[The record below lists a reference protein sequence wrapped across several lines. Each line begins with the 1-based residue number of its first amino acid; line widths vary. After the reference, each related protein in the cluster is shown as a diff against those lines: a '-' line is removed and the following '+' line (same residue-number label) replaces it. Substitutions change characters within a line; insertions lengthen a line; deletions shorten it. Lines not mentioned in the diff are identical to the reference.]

1 MHSEMLCLAEERV
14 QPGWSGHEAGCMTS
28 MRDVCQVLRVHE
40 STCGFTVICNHI
52 QVLAEPH
59 GPPCSKIMIFVTFSS
74 SLPAQSKLPQA
85 SPLSPLAFPHCLQAP
100 IQRLEQ
106 YCEALE
112 ELGGINPASDS
123 ALSILR
129 HAQRH
134 GEDLRASDLIVGC
147 PVRTRVPVCDCATV
161 KSHFLFLEGKKRKSC
176 WGGQARGSDENVFT
190 YLSFTSF
197 YTAKEMYS
205 FPANTGNSLCFKKH
219 IKRIMEI
226 HK

>member
-1 MHSEMLCLAEERV
+1 MSSENALV
-14 QPGWSGHEAGCMTS
+14 GGGGGPGRGHKVGHVTS
-28 MRDVCQVLRVHE
+28 MGEASDCVLRWTQLIVK
-40 STCGFTVICNHI
+40 CVIKYSEHSP
-52 QVLAEPH
+52 AEHDGGTPADLLTLPFYLSF
-59 GPPCSKIMIFVTFSS
+59 PPLF
-74 SLPAQSKLPQA
+74 QSKLPQA

-147 PVRTRVPVCDCATV
+147 PVRMLVPVYVSATV
-161 KSHFLFLEGKKRKSC
+161 KSHFLFLERKKLKSC
-176 WGGQARGSDENVFT
+176 WGQASGSDLFLFYPQINQINVLVFIFHT
-190 YLSFTSF
+190 NTRN
-197 YTAKEMYS
+197 TAYIRHVS
-205 FPANTGNSLCFKKH
+205 RRTH
-219 IKRIMEI
+219 
-226 HK
+226 